1 MASYAVHEFL
11 GDGVLKEITQKL
23 ADDGWDDV
31 PTLKMMQAED
41 MEAIDLTDPQ
51 RDALELR
58 IYLHDRSLMEY
69 ADKMEQA
76 GKNLPELLITSPAE
90 LTSLFG
96 MRKADVSR
104 FTDRSLACG
113 IKMPPTHALMKK
125 ARTRAVVAPATQKPV
140 SAAADQTTQVPKADH
155 DHHNNNK
162 TTAVVDAKVLDGRTH
177 SKAIYRAA
185 PTPQLCGFGMSDHAV
200 VEDVTQLSVLENII
214 LQKLTP
220 VHKAGR
226 DTDMAQ
232 LIKKRPPPFKASE
245 LWATKPTLVFC
256 LRRPGCVMCRGEAH
270 QLYARKPIFDAMG
283 VQLVV
288 VLNENIESEVKAFW
302 PHYWG
307 GMVLVDESREFFKA
321 LGGGKL
327 PKGNLIT
334 GFAFNP
340 QARQNWKRAK
350 ATGIKYNTN
359 GEGTIKG
366 GLYVLGSGK
375 TGVVYQFIE
384 RNFGDWA
391 PLDEVIKVCENL

>member
-1 MASYAVHEFL
+1 MWVWWNEVSTL
-11 GDGVLKEITQKL
+11 RDVLLQ
-23 ADDGWDDV
+23 
-31 PTLKMMQAED
+31 
-41 MEAIDLTDPQ
+41 
-51 RDALELR
+51 DALELR

-90 LTSLFG
+90 LTSMFG

-125 ARTRAVVAPATQKPV
+125 ARTRVVVAPATQKLVP
-140 SAAADQTTQVPKADH
+140 AAADHTTPKADH
-155 DHHNNNK
+155 DHNNNK
-162 TTAVVDAKVLDGRTH
+162 TTAVVDAKVLDGCDADADQLSPAKLADSDLLRNEMYAQTGPLTTEGGGLAEGGDSQGFQPPSVLRPIGSKSTKAASQGGTH

-185 PTPQLCGFGMSDHAV
+185 PSPQLCGFGMSDHAV

-256 LRRPGCVMCRGEAH
+256 LRRPG
-270 QLYARKPIFDAMG
+270 
-283 VQLVV
+283 
-288 VLNENIESEVKAFW
+288 
-302 PHYWG
+302 
-307 GMVLVDESREFFKA
+307 
-321 LGGGKL
+321 
-327 PKGNLIT
+327 
-334 GFAFNP
+334 
-340 QARQNWKRAK
+340 
-350 ATGIKYNTN
+350 
-359 GEGTIKG
+359 
-366 GLYVLGSGK
+366 
-375 TGVVYQFIE
+375 
-384 RNFGDWA
+384 
-391 PLDEVIKVCENL
+391 

>member
-1 MASYAVHEFL
+1 VWWNEVSAL
-11 GDGVLKEITQKL
+11 RDVLLQ
-23 ADDGWDDV
+23 
-31 PTLKMMQAED
+31 
-41 MEAIDLTDPQ
+41 
-51 RDALELR
+51 DALELR

-125 ARTRAVVAPATQKPV
+125 ARTRVVVAPATQKLV
-140 SAAADQTTQVPKADH
+140 SAAADHTTQVPKADH
-155 DHHNNNK
+155 DHNNNK
-162 TTAVVDAKVLDGRTH
+162 TTAVLDAKVLDGCDADADQLSPAKLADSDLLRNEMYAQTGPLTTEGGSAEGGDSQGFQPPSVLRPIGSKSTKTAPQGGTH

-256 LRRPGCVMCRGEAH
+256 LRRPG
-270 QLYARKPIFDAMG
+270 
-283 VQLVV
+283 
-288 VLNENIESEVKAFW
+288 
-302 PHYWG
+302 
-307 GMVLVDESREFFKA
+307 
-321 LGGGKL
+321 
-327 PKGNLIT
+327 
-334 GFAFNP
+334 
-340 QARQNWKRAK
+340 
-350 ATGIKYNTN
+350 
-359 GEGTIKG
+359 
-366 GLYVLGSGK
+366 
-375 TGVVYQFIE
+375 
-384 RNFGDWA
+384 
-391 PLDEVIKVCENL
+391 